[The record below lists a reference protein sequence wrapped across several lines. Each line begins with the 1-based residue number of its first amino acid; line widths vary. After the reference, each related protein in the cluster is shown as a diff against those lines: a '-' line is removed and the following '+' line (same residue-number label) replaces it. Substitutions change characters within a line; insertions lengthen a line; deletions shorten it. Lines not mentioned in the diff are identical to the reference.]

1 MKRNDAKETHSSRRL
16 SEMLAILQKHHI
28 IRGLTP
34 VKLREILED
43 LGPTYVKFGQIMSMR
58 SDMLPIAY
66 TKELEKLRTDVTPMP
81 FDLVKAS
88 IEEELGGNAKEIFAS
103 INPQPLGSASI
114 AQVHEAKLATG
125 EDVVIKIQRPHIYE
139 TMEADIK
146 LLRRAC
152 GMLKIAG
159 QTGNLLDFKGVVEEL
174 WRTSQIEMDFIKE
187 AENIDRF
194 ESFNKDIEYVICP
207 VVYHEYTTRKMLVMS
222 NLSGPQI
229 DDKIHLT
236 EDGFDMDEIAT
247 KAAENYVKQILDDGY
262 FHADPHPGN
271 IHIYKNKIAWID
283 FGMMGTITADTQR
296 IISKAVT
303 AIIDDDIYDLEEAF
317 LMLVRPEQEINQSQL
332 IHQLDMIVDKYKET
346 NFSDFNLGPLIEG
359 VLTIIKTNKIAVPA
373 DLTMLARS
381 MITMEGTLG
390 KVSDHVNLI
399 EILANHM
406 RHKMQQEFDWKTQ
419 LAQGAQVLYTNVKKG
434 VGIPSLSADVLKQLK
449 NGHLTVN
456 ITNDAN
462 LKALRESRRN
472 NHNLTLAII
481 IGVLYISASML
492 VMSDLPK
499 ILFGLPF
506 ISLVEFIAGTMM
518 LIRLL
523 IDLTKHV

>member
-1 MKRNDAKETHSSRRL
+1 MKQTDAKAHGSRRL
-16 SEMLAILQKHHI
+16 NEILKILQKHHI

-58 SDMLPIAY
+58 SDMLPLAY
-66 TKELEKLRTDVTPMP
+66 TKELEKLRTDVNPMP
-81 FDLVKAS
+81 FDVVKAS
-88 IEEELGGNAKEIFAS
+88 IEEELGGNASEIFAS
-103 INPQPLGSASI
+103 IDHTPLGSASI
-114 AQVHEAKLATG
+114 AQVHEAKLIDG

-194 ESFNKDIEYVICP
+194 AAFNKDIEYVICP
-207 VVYHEYTTRKMLVMS
+207 TVYHEYTTRKMLVMT

-229 DDKIHLT
+229 DDHIELS
-236 EDGFDMDEIAT
+236 EEGYDMEEIAT
-247 KAAENYVKQILDDGY
+247 KAAENYVKQILDDGF

-271 IHIYKNKIAWID
+271 IHIFHHKIAWID

-296 IISKAVT
+296 IISKAVS
-303 AIIDDDIYDLEEAF
+303 AIINDDIYDLEEAF
-317 LMLVRPEQEINQSQL
+317 LMLVRPEQEINQTQL
-332 IHQLDMIVDKYKET
+332 IHQLDMIVEKYKET
-346 NFSDFNLGPLIEG
+346 NFSDFNLGPLIDG
-359 VLTIIKTNKIAVPA
+359 ILTIIKTNKIAVPA
-373 DLTMLARS
+373 DLTILARS

-390 KVSDHVNLI
+390 KVSDQVNLL

-419 LAQGAQVLYTNVKKG
+419 LTQGAQLLYTNVKKG
-434 VGIPSLSADVLKQLK
+434 VGIPSLSADVLKQMK
-449 NGHLTVN
+449 NGHLTIN

-462 LKALRESRRN
+462 IKGLREARRN

-481 IGVLYISASML
+481 VGVLFSSASIL

-499 ILFGLPF
+499 VIFGLPF
-506 ISLVEFIAGTMM
+506 LSLIEFLIGT
-518 LIRLL
+518 LILVRLL
-523 IDLTKHV
+523 IDLTKHI